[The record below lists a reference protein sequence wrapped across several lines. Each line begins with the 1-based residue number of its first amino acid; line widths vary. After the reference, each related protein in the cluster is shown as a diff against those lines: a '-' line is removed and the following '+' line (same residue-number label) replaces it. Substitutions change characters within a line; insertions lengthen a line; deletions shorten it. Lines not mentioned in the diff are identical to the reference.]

1 MIQKQAAEA
10 VIVVLIY
17 EKSKKKG
24 EKKKKERKRKKKR
37 RVWVKTWLKT
47 WLKRR
52 NNLQYYE
59 TLLQELRSEGK
70 FDYNILLRMT
80 SENFEEI
87 FHLIKYDK
95 TIENT
100 EITELIPPT
109 LLLAVTIGF
118 LSTG

>member
-1 MIQKQAAEA
+1 M
-10 VIVVLIY
+10 
-17 EKSKKKG
+17 
-24 EKKKKERKRKKKR
+24 
-37 RVWVKTWLKT
+37 KTWLKT

-95 TIENT
+95 TKENT

-109 LLLAVTIGF
+109 LLLSVTIGF